1 MPPRL
6 SDEDRWKI
14 VSFHINSK
22 LSHSLIAR
30 NVGCSIPAVR
40 WTLKRYHDTGGV
52 ANRLVPGRPTLM
64 NSSSLSRLNRIIRS
78 HPSATSTSLATVMT
92 AHTGQRISPRTI
104 RRARTRTLGFHP
116 VHEIIT
122 HSLTQ
127 GNIDKRLS
135 FASSLLN
142 SNFHHILFSDE
153 KLFMLQNTGN
163 VVWIKKGEATPTRE
177 VNQMK
182 ASVMV
187 WGCVWYGGKST
198 LHTTN
203 KTINAQEYTSILSKH
218 LLPCMPEG
226 SRFRFQQDNA
236 APHKA
241 KHTSEWLAQF
251 GVNVLPDWPPYSP
264 ELNPIEHVW
273 SWMAAFV
280 NSQGPINRS
289 ELKRAIR
296 MAWQKIPQS
305 TIKSYIAH
313 LPTVCRQIID
323 AGGDHI

>member
-1 MPPRL
+1 MPPQL
-6 SDEDRWKI
+6 SDQDRYKI
-14 VSFHINSK
+14 VHFSIDLH
-22 LSHSLIAR
+22 LSQNQIAKK
-30 NVGCSIPAVR
+30 VGCVQSAVQR
-40 WTLKRYHDTGGV
+40 TLQRYRETGEVTDRRRSGRPSLLNSTSLKR
-52 ANRLVPGRPTLM
+52 
-64 NSSSLSRLNRIIRS
+64 LNNIIRT
-78 HPSATSTSLATVMT
+78 HPSATSTSLATAMT
-92 AHTGQRISPRTI
+92 ANTGQRISPRTI
-104 RRARTRTLGFHP
+104 RRARTHSLGFHP

-135 FASSLLN
+135 FANTHLN
-142 SNFHHILFSDE
+142 SNYHHILFSDE
-153 KLFMLQNTGN
+153 KQFVLQNTGQ
-163 VVWIKKGEATPTRE
+163 VVWIKKGEAIPTRE
-177 VNQMK
+177 VDQMK
-182 ASVMV
+182 ASVMT

-236 APHKA
+236 SPHKA
-241 KHTSEWLAQF
+241 KHTTEWLAEF
-251 GVNVLPDWPPYSP
+251 GVSVLPDWPPYSP

-280 NSQGPINRS
+280 NGEGPTNRAQL
-289 ELKRAIR
+289 EKAIHL
-296 MAWQKIPQS
+296 AWQEIPQS
-305 TIKSYIAH
+305 TIKSYIEH